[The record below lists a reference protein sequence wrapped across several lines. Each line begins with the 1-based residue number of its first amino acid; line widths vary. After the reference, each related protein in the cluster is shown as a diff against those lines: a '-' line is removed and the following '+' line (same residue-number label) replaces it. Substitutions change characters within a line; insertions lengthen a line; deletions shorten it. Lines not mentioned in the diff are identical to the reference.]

1 MTDLTEAIKNIK
13 SIDNLKTVIESYGIN
28 FKKDSTGYITN
39 CPFHSEKTPSFRL
52 KEKNN
57 EAFYKCFGCNIQG
70 DIINFIKEK
79 EGFTTLEA
87 TKKAY
92 EILGIK
98 LDIQP
103 SKLDKLK
110 EYIEKNIKLDGYYI
124 EEMYPY
130 ILDDNTP
137 SFIKIKFRNINDK
150 SKKDM
155 RTYKI
160 VDMGDYYRL
169 GTKSK
174 DGDYEYTIYNYPR
187 VKEAINKMNNVYF
200 VEGEK
205 DAETLNKLGFTAT
218 TIFAKTNDE
227 KIWSKYKMQLQN
239 SKIVFIGDTGKA
251 GKEFKQLVWEH
262 LKDVIQTFK
271 VVDLPGLK
279 EMGDNKD
286 VTDWLE
292 VGHTKEEL
300 IEAIKDSWDWKVST
314 KWKDVTKITKQ
325 NGIVEI
331 KPLNTIDNFKLILE
345 RTGTK
350 IYKNEITKV
359 LSVETNF
366 FKNKTLDTL
375 MTEIKSH
382 CTKEHFKILKTD
394 VRDYV
399 EAIGNENSINLFK
412 VWMDQLPSWDKTSRI
427 DKYLENFITV
437 DGYNKELKK
446 LLMTKWLLSF
456 CGSIYDPNYKAY
468 GLLILKGEQGIGKGE
483 CFKRLVPIK
492 EDWVFLG
499 EQEYKG
505 DRDNIQILTSHLIV
519 EFSEFARSAKKVNE
533 FKGFVTSEKD
543 ALSLKYDKYIT
554 NNKRNSIYFATVND
568 GEFLLDD
575 NNRRMWIIDLESINW
590 EGINNFDY
598 VQLWA
603 ELKEIYL
610 ANPIVNGQPCYHLQ
624 NDEKDKLQESN
635 KNYNFKSELGTV
647 LESLLD
653 FDNPQRLWVR
663 SAEVLSM
670 IDVKASGT
678 SITRELKKLGE
689 ETSKDTPLKGI
700 PRGRYNTCPLPRN
713 WHGEIP
719 KRFENRLK
727 DQSNLKLVKTSK
739 KSVETSTDKIIKELQ
754 NKNIELLTE
763 KRNLL
768 EKIEILEEK
777 LQELLEINSWYEQ
790 NFNKKDV

>member
-1 MTDLTEAIKNIK
+1 MTELNNSIKNIK
-13 SIDNLKTVIESYGIN
+13 SLNDLKTVVESYGTT
-28 FKKDSTGYITN
+28 FKKDSTGYVAK
-39 CPFHSEKTPSFRL
+39 CPFHEDKTPSFRL
-52 KEKNN
+52 RDT
-57 EAFYKCFGCNIQG
+57 YKGADYHCFGCGAHG
-70 DIINFIKEK
+70 DVINFIRGK
-79 EGFTTLEA
+79 EGFSTLEA
-87 TKKAY
+87 TKKAH

-110 EYIEKNIKLDGYYI
+110 DYIEKNIKLDGYYI
-124 EEMYPY
+124 EDMYTY
-130 ILDDNTP
+130 MLDGNTP
-137 SFIKIKFRNINDK
+137 SFIKIKFRNINNK

-155 RTYKI
+155 RTYKVI
-160 VDMGDYYRL
+160 DAGDYYKL
-169 GTKSK
+169 GTKATT
-174 DGDYEYTIYNYPR
+174 GDYDYTIYNYPKI
-187 VKEAINKMNNVYF
+187 KEAINKMNNVYF

-205 DAETLNKLGFTAT
+205 DADNLNRLGFAAT
-218 TIFAKTNDE
+218 TIYAKTNDK
-227 KIWSKYKMQLQN
+227 KIWNKYKMQLQN
-239 SKIVFIGDTGKA
+239 AKVVFIGDTGKA
-251 GKEFKQLVWEH
+251 GEEFKQLAWEN
-262 LKDVIQTFK
+262 LKDVVQSFK
-271 VVDLPGLK
+271 VVVLPGLK

-292 VGHTKEEL
+292 VGHTKEDL
-300 IEAIKDSWDWKVST
+300 IKAIKDSWDWKVST
-314 KWKDVTKITKQ
+314 KWKDVTKVTKQ

-375 MTEIKSH
+375 ITEIKSH

-394 VRDYV
+394 VRDYI
-399 EAIGNENSINLFK
+399 EAIGNENTINPFK
-412 VWMDQLPSWDKTSRI
+412 VWMDQLPQWDKISRI

-437 DGYNKELKK
+437 DGYDKELKK
-446 LLMTKWLLSF
+446 ILMSKWLLSF
-456 CGSIYDPNYKAY
+456 LGTIYDPSYKAY
-468 GLLILKGEQGIGKGE
+468 GLLILKGDQGIGKGE
-483 CFKRLVPIK
+483 CFKRLVPIN

-533 FKGFVTSEKD
+533 FKGFVTAEKD
-543 ALSLKYDKYIT
+543 SLSLKYDKYIT
-554 NNKRNSIYFATVND
+554 TNKRNNIYFATVND
-568 GEFLLDD
+568 AEFLLDD
-575 NNRRMWIIDLESINW
+575 NNRRMWVIDLESINW

-598 VQLWA
+598 TQLWA

-610 ANPIVNGQPCYHLQ
+610 TSPLIDGQPCYHLV
-624 NDEKDKLQESN
+624 NYEKDKLQESN

-647 LESLLD
+647 LEALLD

-663 SAEVLSM
+663 SAEVLTM

-689 ETSKDTPLKGI
+689 ETSKDTPIKGM
-700 PRGRYNTCPLPRN
+700 PRGRYNSCPLPRN
-713 WHGEIP
+713 WCGEIP
-719 KRFENRLK
+719 KRFKNRLK
-727 DQSNLKLVKTSK
+727 DQHNLKLVEVSK
-739 KSVETSTDKIIKELQ
+739 KSVEVSTDKKIKELQ
-754 NKNIELLTE
+754 NKNIELLT
-763 KRNLL
+763 KNRNLIEYIEEL
-768 EKIEILEEK
+768 ENKIK
-777 LQELLEINSWYEQ
+777 ELSEINSWYEQ
-790 NFNKKDV
+790 NFNKKEV

>member
-1 MTDLTEAIKNIK
+1 
-13 SIDNLKTVIESYGIN
+13 
-28 FKKDSTGYITN
+28 
-39 CPFHSEKTPSFRL
+39 
-52 KEKNN
+52 
-57 EAFYKCFGCNIQG
+57 
-70 DIINFIKEK
+70 
-79 EGFTTLEA
+79 
-87 TKKAY
+87 
-92 EILGIK
+92 
-98 LDIQP
+98 
-103 SKLDKLK
+103 
-110 EYIEKNIKLDGYYI
+110 
-124 EEMYPY
+124 
-130 ILDDNTP
+130 
-137 SFIKIKFRNINDK
+137 
-150 SKKDM
+150 
-155 RTYKI
+155 
-160 VDMGDYYRL
+160 
-169 GTKSK
+169 
-174 DGDYEYTIYNYPR
+174 
-187 VKEAINKMNNVYF
+187 MNNVYF

-205 DAETLNKLGFTAT
+205 DADTLNKLGLTTT
-218 TIFAKTNDE
+218 TILAKTNDE
-227 KIWSKYKMQLQN
+227 KVWNKYKMQLQN

-251 GKEFKQLVWEH
+251 GEEFKQLVWEH

-292 VGHTKEEL
+292 AGHTKDEL
-300 IEAIKDSWDWKVST
+300 IEAIKDGWNWKIST
-314 KWKDVTKITKQ
+314 KWKDVTRVTKQ
-325 NGIVEI
+325 NGVVEI
-331 KPLNTIDNFKLILE
+331 KPLNTIDNFKLVLE

-375 MTEIKSH
+375 VTEIKSH
-382 CTKEHFKILKTD
+382 CTKEHFRLLKTD
-394 VRDYV
+394 VRDYI
-399 EAIGNENSINLFK
+399 EAIGNENTINPFK
-412 VWMDQLPSWDKTSRI
+412 VWMEQLPSWDKTSRI

-663 SAEVLSM
+663 SAEVLTM

-689 ETSKDTPLKGI
+689 ETSKDTPIKGI

-713 WHGEIP
+713 WHGQIP
-719 KRFENRLK
+719 ERFKNRVK
-727 DQSNLKLVKTSK
+727 DQHNLKLVEVSK
-739 KSVETSTDKIIKELQ
+739 KSVEVSTDKKIKELQ